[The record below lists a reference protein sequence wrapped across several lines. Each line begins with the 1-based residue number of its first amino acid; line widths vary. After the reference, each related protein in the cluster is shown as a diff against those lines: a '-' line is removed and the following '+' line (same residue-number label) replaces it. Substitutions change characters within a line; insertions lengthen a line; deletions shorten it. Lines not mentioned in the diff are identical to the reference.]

1 MRHSHKR
8 LFNVAGKLPATTGWQ
23 PVLPTSFGIKRSARN
38 RGPIAQDDGKRKVGE
53 LTPKAFGVE
62 PTLRLLNL
70 AVSQFSAFQLFSAS
84 AILPR

>member
-38 RGPIAQDDGKRKVGE
+38 RGPIAQDDGKGKVGE
-53 LTPKAFGVE
+53 LTPKTFGAE
-62 PTLRLLNL
+62 WSL
-70 AVSQFSAFQLFSAS
+70 ARFRSRGIDIIHARSMRFAQAQK
-84 AILPR
+84 